1 MNDLDIT
8 AELAESAYKVVK
20 AYHETKLRELDE
32 MRKTKNVY
40 TFTDAEKDVLVNVLK
55 TAYKYNDNEWILD
68 LLIKRLTGESK

>member
-32 MRKTKNVY
+32 MRKTSNIY
-40 TFTDAEKDVLVNVLK
+40 TFTDAEKDILVNVLK
-55 TAYKYNDNEWILD
+55 MAHDYNKDEWILD

>member
-20 AYHETKLRELDE
+20 AYHEKKLRELDE

-55 TAYKYNDNEWILD
+55 TAHGYNKNEWILD
-68 LLIKRLTGESK
+68 LLIKRLTGESE

>member
-8 AELAESAYKVVK
+8 AELAESAYKVVRT
-20 AYHETKLRELDE
+20 YHEKKLRELDE

-55 TAYKYNDNEWILD
+55 TAYEYNDNEWILD
-68 LLIKRLTGESK
+68 LLIKRLTGETK